1 MAERFTVTF
10 ESLPKNLDEL
20 KALPESS
27 LTEPQFAA
35 ALFVAAAARFP
46 EDREAAYEMIDF
58 LRGTRP
64 LSPMDKQF
72 IRDRFMD
79 VNYIP
84 NSYFAGATT
93 QNGYTPE
100 APYTI
105 TFETNPY
112 SYDEDGYVKLWCK
125 SSGADSPRQVVLR
138 NKPSTGQYFL
148 WEQYLLV
155 GIRPCDDAWA

>member
-58 LRGTRP
+58 LRGPRP

-84 NSYFAGATT
+84 NS
-93 QNGYTPE
+93 E
-100 APYTI
+100 
-105 TFETNPY
+105 
-112 SYDEDGYVKLWCK
+112 K
-125 SSGADSPRQVVLR
+125 RM
-138 NKPSTGQYFL
+138 
-148 WEQYLLV
+148 LLY
-155 GIRPCDDAWA
+155 